1 MEAQNPKA
9 QPQAN
14 ATKPAAPAARPAAP
28 AARPTAKGPAA
39 NPKSAI
45 QQAEKISNIRGI
57 RNAFLV
63 ILACAVVAVCVFL
76 FVMGADSNFEEG
88 HPKNLLGTVY
98 KGGFIVPILI
108 TLLLTVIVI
117 SIERT
122 IAIMS
127 ASGRGHTT
135 RFVADIKALLAN
147 NDIKGAMQRCRTQK
161 GSVASVVYNTLVK
174 YEEMDKNTVL
184 SKEQKL
190 TTLRDAVEESTALEM
205 PSLSQNLPIVATL
218 TTLGTLVGLLG
229 TVMGMIKSFQALA
242 QSGSPD
248 STELSTGIS
257 EALVNTAF
265 GIATGACAVIS
276 YNFFTNK
283 IDNLTYAID
292 EIGFSIVA
300 TFAATHK

>member
-1 MEAQNPKA
+1 MESQKPMAP
-9 QPQAN
+9 
-14 ATKPAAPAARPAAP
+14 KPAAPSV
-28 AARPTAKGPAA
+28 K
-39 NPKSAI
+39 KE
-45 QQAEKISNIRGI
+45 EKISNVRGI

-63 ILACAVVAVCVFL
+63 IIACAVAAVCIFL
-76 FVMGADSNFEEG
+76 FGMGAPGNFEGNDPAG
-88 HPKNLLGTVY
+88 HPLNLAGTVY
-98 KGGFIVPILI
+98 KGGFIVPILM
-108 TLLLTVIVI
+108 TLLLTVIVL
-117 SIERT
+117 SIERW
-122 IAIMS
+122 IAISS
-127 ASGRGHTT
+127 ASGKGNTSK
-135 RFVADIKALLAN
+135 FVADIKADLAK
-147 NDIKGAMQRCRTQK
+147 NDIDAAMKRCKQQK
-161 GSVASVVYNTLVK
+161 GSVASVVYNTLVRYK
-174 YEEMDKNTVL
+174 EMDANTTL

-190 TTLRDAVEESTALEM
+190 TTLRNEVEEATALEM
-205 PSLSQNLPIVATL
+205 PSLSQNLPILATL

-242 QSGSPD
+242 SSGSPD

-265 GIATGACAVIS
+265 GIATGAFAVIS

>member
-1 MEAQNPKA
+1 MESQTPK
-9 QPQAN
+9 PQAPQS
-14 ATKPAAPAARPAAP
+14 TAA
-28 AARPTAKGPAA
+28 KV
-39 NPKSAI
+39 KKE
-45 QQAEKISNIRGI
+45 EKISQVKGI
-57 RNAFLV
+57 RNAFVV
-63 ILACAVVAVCVFL
+63 ILLCAAAAVCIFL
-76 FVMGADSNFEEG
+76 FGMGYSGNFEGGDSAAG
-88 HPKNLLGTVY
+88 HPINLAGTVY
-98 KGGFIVPILI
+98 KGGFIVPILM
-108 TLLLTVIVI
+108 TLLLTVIVL
-117 SIERT
+117 SIERW
-122 IAIMS
+122 IAISS
-127 ASGRGHTT
+127 ASGKGNTT
-135 RFVADIKALLAN
+135 KFVADIKADLAAN
-147 NDIKGAMQRCRTQK
+147 KIDAAMNRCKTQK

-174 YEEMDKNTVL
+174 YKEMDANTIL

-190 TTLRDAVEESTALEM
+190 TTLRNEVEEATALEM
-205 PSLSQNLPIVATL
+205 PSLSQNLPIIATL

-242 QSGSPD
+242 SSGSPD

-265 GIATGACAVIS
+265 GIATGAFAVIS